1 MGKKPK
7 GPTTTDALGNTVSVA
22 ELEERKAAEEA
33 RAAAKARREAKA
45 AAAAAERESKD
56 AESKE
61 AGADEGGGG
70 ILSLEDQLRALMLK
84 SAEGVKLTG
93 KEKRMLAKAEKE
105 GRLPS
110 LEADDVDDADA
121 SSRAENPALALPESW
136 ARQLEA
142 VSVHVRGGGADDDD
156 RRTAAVVDVV
166 GLDVSVRGVRLFED
180 AQLKIMPGRK
190 YALLGANGSGK
201 STLVKLIAAG
211 RIKANVHDVAC
222 VAQELESS
230 DRSAFEALVSSDRR
244 VAELLVEESRVV
256 SDMET
261 AEADGS
267 WSEDRWTAA
276 ATRLGEIGEELERR
290 DAYAAEANARRILT
304 GLGFDERAQDAPLST
319 LSGGWRMRAAL
330 AQALFLRPGLL
341 LLDEPTNHLDL
352 PATLWLASYLSS
364 PACAKTAVLL
374 VTHSADFVASCATD
388 LLHLDHF
395 KRVVTH
401 HKGDVWNFLNGAAD
415 RHKADLRAYEAQQ
428 KRLRELKTKGGL
440 SAEKAEKKLLKGAAR
455 GKAAATTTTISSSRN
470 PRSTRCP
477 SRSRRR
483 PTIGPPSLC
492 STRGTPS
499 PAAPSASTKTCV
511 SACTPNL
518 ASRWSVRTGA
528 GRVRCSVSWAVGCS
542 RTRARCRGIADSS
555 SVGTTNI
562 STSSYPSGRIFT
574 RRNIWRIPSGSP
586 PRTRVSCWV
595 ARVSSP
601 TRISPPCRGFPAG
614 KSLASSSRNSPR
626 RGRTCWCSTNPPT
639 TWTSN
644 PWRRSWRASTPS
656 KADSWCPRTTRGSS
670 RDWTSAKCG
679 CAGRGREAFGDSRR
693 REGSRNTETLS
704 PRRWRIAS
712 RRRAQGGVETRKGK
726 EGASVTERI
735 GGAETLRYKSYTWHS
750 AFFADGA
757 RVAYASSPVAP
768 PPGGD
773 EYEKNPLSA
782 DATMR
787 CHSFRRTAIIVS
799 PPSSLPR
806 RAGCPPRWS
815 PRGSRALAARV
826 PRFAGGAHAPPA
838 PSASTCHVV
847 ARLVRPVVDDASRR
861 VRARDVARP
870 AHRLGSPPPAG
881 ALRGRG
887 PRRAGA
893 ERGGRLRARR
903 HLGGRG
909 THGLPGIRG
918 TRRESRP
925 TIRGRRRAPP
935 HAPRARVRPPEVRRA
950 RAYAFTDADAAAA
963 DLVVTLGGAAT
974 ERDVASAAPSAANVV
989 DLWEF
994 AQFADVAEIDG
1005 TGAAAILQRSLA
1017 LEVVAPELPHALS
1030 LAPGD
1035 SWGMETESVV
1045 HDESVAAAESL
1056 ARMESRAQAS
1066 LRLVRA
1072 RVVIGVV
1079 GLVTFLIAIAPVEEV
1094 ERRTKR

>member
-22 ELEERKAAEEA
+22 ELVERKAAEEA

-61 AGADEGGGG
+61 ADADEGGGG

-84 SAEGVKLTG
+84 SAEGAKLTG

-110 LEADDVDDADA
+110 LEANDGDDADA

-244 VAELLVEESRVV
+244 VAELLVEESNLV

-261 AEADGS
+261 AETDGS

-455 GKAAATTTTISSSRN
+455 GKGGGDDDDDDKLLEKPKEYAVSFSFPSSSDD
-470 PRSTRCP
+470 
-477 SRSRRR
+477 R
-483 PTIGPPSLC
+483 PTIAVLDAGYTIPGGAERIYENLRFSVHSKSRVALVGP
-492 STRGTPS
+492 
-499 PAAPSASTKTCV
+499 
-511 SACTPNL
+511 N
-518 ASRWSVRTGA
+518 
-528 GRVRCSVSWAVGCS
+528 GC
-542 RTRARCRGIADSS
+542 
-555 SVGTTNI
+555 
-562 STSSYPSGRIFT
+562 
-574 RRNIWRIPSGSP
+574 
-586 PRTRVSCWV
+586 
-595 ARVSSP
+595 
-601 TRISPPCRGFPAG
+601 G
-614 KSLASSSRNSPR
+614 KSTLLGLLGGRLQPDAGEVQRDRRLVLGRYDQHFDELLPVGENIHAAKHLEDSFGLSSQDARKLLGRAGLESNAHLTPVSRLSGGQKSRVVFAQLAATKANVLVLDEPTNHLDIESVEALVEGLNAFEGGLVVSTHDARLVEGLDECEVWVCGEGEGGVR
-626 RGRTCWCSTNPPT
+626 RLPT
-639 TWTSN
+639 PGGFAKYRDAVAAEVEN
-644 PWRRSWRASTPS
+644 RVEAARA
-656 KADSWCPRTTRGSS
+656 KA
-670 RDWTSAKCG
+670 
-679 CAGRGREAFGDSRR
+679 
-693 REGSRNTETLS
+693 
-704 PRRWRIAS
+704 AS
-712 RRRAQGGVETRKGK
+712 RREKAKRGK
-726 EGASVTERI
+726 R
-735 GGAETLRYKSYTWHS
+735 
-750 AFFADGA
+750 
-757 RVAYASSPVAP
+757 
-768 PPGGD
+768 
-773 EYEKNPLSA
+773 
-782 DATMR
+782 
-787 CHSFRRTAIIVS
+787 
-799 PPSSLPR
+799 
-806 RAGCPPRWS
+806 
-815 PRGSRALAARV
+815 
-826 PRFAGGAHAPPA
+826 
-838 PSASTCHVV
+838 
-847 ARLVRPVVDDASRR
+847 
-861 VRARDVARP
+861 
-870 AHRLGSPPPAG
+870 
-881 ALRGRG
+881 
-887 PRRAGA
+887 
-893 ERGGRLRARR
+893 
-903 HLGGRG
+903 
-909 THGLPGIRG
+909 
-918 TRRESRP
+918 
-925 TIRGRRRAPP
+925 
-935 HAPRARVRPPEVRRA
+935 
-950 RAYAFTDADAAAA
+950 
-963 DLVVTLGGAAT
+963 
-974 ERDVASAAPSAANVV
+974 
-989 DLWEF
+989 
-994 AQFADVAEIDG
+994 
-1005 TGAAAILQRSLA
+1005 
-1017 LEVVAPELPHALS
+1017 
-1030 LAPGD
+1030 
-1035 SWGMETESVV
+1035 
-1045 HDESVAAAESL
+1045 
-1056 ARMESRAQAS
+1056 
-1066 LRLVRA
+1066 
-1072 RVVIGVV
+1072 
-1079 GLVTFLIAIAPVEEV
+1079 
-1094 ERRTKR
+1094 